1 MRPLRLLLFAIVPC
15 LGCGSSLEE
24 VNPGPASM
32 DVFPAGPLIVRRGDV
47 VPLSFAVRD
56 RNGHGLFP
64 PPIELSSSASKV
76 ATAASTSIDSY
87 ALTAGAPGTAVIT
100 AITGNAVTRL
110 TVTVTDWPRT
120 AVSGGAFGA
129 AARGGTALVTTLD
142 GHLLRLDA
150 ASGAVAATYDYYSTY
165 VAFSNDGTRAFFGN
179 SVFDLASATVVR
191 PLVTDANNTCG
202 DIAAARERPQGSIM
216 YLGCTVGVV
225 AASTATGDV
234 VNTFS
239 TPFPVN
245 SLTLHPTDPRL
256 YAAAPT
262 AGRVYELST
271 ETGLLVRELP
281 ILGGPQTAVLPGG
294 GEIDVAMEGEHQIER
309 WDLTGPTETDSLTV
323 RPLPNGAGPFDL
335 EASNDGTRLL
345 ASAGSFVVEL
355 DRATLTATK
364 TYWVG
369 GTARR
374 IGVADG
380 VAVVANEG
388 GWVDILPF

>member
-1 MRPLRLLLFAIVPC
+1 M
-15 LGCGSSLEE
+15 
-24 VNPGPASM
+24 
-32 DVFPAGPLIVRRGDV
+32 
-47 VPLSFAVRD
+47 
-56 RNGHGLFP
+56 
-64 PPIELSSSASKV
+64 
-76 ATAASTSIDSY
+76 
-87 ALTAGAPGTAVIT
+87 
-100 AITGNAVTRL
+100 
-110 TVTVTDWPRT
+110 
-120 AVSGGAFGA
+120 
-129 AARGGTALVTTLD
+129 
-142 GHLLRLDA
+142 
-150 ASGAVAATYDYYSTY
+150 
-165 VAFSNDGTRAFFGN
+165 
-179 SVFDLASATVVR
+179 
-191 PLVTDANNTCG
+191 
-202 DIAAARERPQGSIM
+202 
-216 YLGCTVGVV
+216 
-225 AASTATGDV
+225 
-234 VNTFS
+234 
-239 TPFPVN
+239 
-245 SLTLHPTDPRL
+245 
-256 YAAAPT
+256 
-262 AGRVYELST
+262 
-271 ETGLLVRELP
+271 RELP